1 MDRMAPAEGERW
13 RALKA
18 EVSEPAAAQAGA
30 ASKAGDEERQVGDA
44 NGQAGDSAAGGE
56 AKAEGDGAPSVVEA
70 VMGSVENGSEEK
82 VTGA

>member
-1 MDRMAPAEGERW
+1 MAPAEGERW

-18 EVSEPAAAQAGA
+18 EVSGPAAAQAGA
-30 ASKAGDEERQVGDA
+30 ASMAGDEERQVGDA
-44 NGQAGDSAAGGE
+44 NGRAGDSAAGGE

-70 VMGSVENGSEEK
+70 VIGSVEENGSEEK